1 MMEPACWCRRRRLL
15 LHFGRAS
22 LLLITVS
29 GGVLMA
35 PVTPSVAVFSIGL
48 RLVDGDRNTF
58 ISDGFTFAFFIFT
71 LFTEDNYITQ
81 ELIYKKASFNIGV
94 QIN

>member
-1 MMEPACWCRRRRLL
+1 
-15 LHFGRAS
+15 
-22 LLLITVS
+22 
-29 GGVLMA
+29 MA